1 MQNLKMSTLNRPL
14 KMHFQ
19 KLEVDVCSMLI
30 EQETYDIPFIKI

>member
-1 MQNLKMSTLNRPL
+1 MQNLKISALNKPL

-30 EQETYDIPFIKI
+30 EQETYDILFIKI